1 MYNNMMNHLG
11 WILRINTGAL
21 EHNTNLNGGFDLETT
36 YRLYICFVKFHGGV
50 GILGMISIEISQLW
64 FQEYVI
70 IIN

>member
-1 MYNNMMNHLG
+1 MDFTDKYG
-11 WILRINTGAL
+11 GFRTQ
-21 EHNTNLNGGFDLETT
+21 GGFDLETT

-64 FQEYVI
+64 FQQYVI